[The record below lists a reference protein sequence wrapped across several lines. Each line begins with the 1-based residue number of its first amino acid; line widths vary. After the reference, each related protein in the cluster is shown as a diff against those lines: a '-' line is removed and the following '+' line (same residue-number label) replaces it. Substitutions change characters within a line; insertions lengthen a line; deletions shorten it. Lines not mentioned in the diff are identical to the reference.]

1 MIRREDESKH
11 RRKETGSSR
20 GGDSRQVII
29 YDCNDED
36 WEEDNHKEN
45 KESDLRDSNG
55 HCLFG
60 GGVCVS
66 KRLPGWFVALDFRPK
81 KCPFWRALRLA
92 RMLCGTLFQFFS
104 RIC

>member
-29 YDCNDED
+29 YDCNNVCDED
-36 WEEDNHKEN
+36 WEEHNHKEN

-60 GGVCVS
+60 GGVCVCLS
-66 KRLPGWFVALDFRPK
+66 ACQGGLWHLISDQKSAHFGGR
-81 KCPFWRALRLA
+81 
-92 RMLCGTLFQFFS
+92 
-104 RIC
+104 

>member
-29 YDCNDED
+29 YDCNDVCDED
-36 WEEDNHKEN
+36 WEEHNHKEN
-45 KESDLRDSNG
+45 KESDLRESNG
-55 HCLFG
+55 
-60 GGVCVS
+60 VS

-81 KCPFWRALRLA
+81 KCPIWRALRLA
-92 RMLCGTLFQFFS
+92 RLLCGTFFQFFS
-104 RIC
+104 GFVKCGLP

>member
-36 WEEDNHKEN
+36 WEEHNHKES

-60 GGVCVS
+60 GGVCVCLS
-66 KRLPGWFVALDFRPK
+66 ACQGGLWHLISDQKSAHFGGR
-81 KCPFWRALRLA
+81 
-92 RMLCGTLFQFFS
+92 
-104 RIC
+104 